1 MVIWI
6 SGMPGSGKS
15 TLAKYYYS
23 KYKKKIKNLI
33 HIDGDE
39 FRKAMDNDL
48 GYSIKDREINAFR
61 LTRLVR
67 NFSLQ
72 KVNVIISANLIFQTY
87 RNWCKKN
94 ISHFL
99 DVYIESPKNILKIRS
114 KKKRSFQIKKNKKN
128 ILGIDINVKKP
139 IRPDLVIS
147 NNLSKNDFTKK
158 VKLIDYT
165 IKKKKIKIF

>member
-33 HIDGDE
+33 LIDGDE
-39 FRKAMDNDL
+39 F
-48 GYSIKDREINAFR
+48 KDREINAFR
-61 LTRLVR
+61 LTRLIR

-72 KVNVIISANLIFQTY
+72 KVNIIISANLIFQTY

-94 ISHFL
+94 ISHYL
-99 DVYIESPKNILKIRS
+99 EVYIETPKNILNIRG
-114 KKKRSFQIKKNKKN
+114 KKKRSLQNEKNKKN
-128 ILGIDINVKKP
+128 RLGIDINVKKP
-139 IRPDLVIS
+139 IKPDLVIN
-147 NNLSKNDFTKK
+147 NNLTKNDFIKK
-158 VKLIDYT
+158 VKLIDYA

>member
-15 TLAKYYYS
+15 TLAKHYYS

-33 HIDGDE
+33 LIDGDE
-39 FRKAMDNDL
+39 FRRAMNNDL

-61 LTRLVR
+61 LTRLIR

-72 KVNVIISANLIFQTY
+72 KVNIIISANLIFQKY

-99 DVYIESPKNILKIRS
+99 EVYIESSNDILEIRD
-114 KKKRSFQIKKNKKN
+114 KKKKSLRNKKN
-128 ILGIDINVKKP
+128 ILGIDINVRKP
-139 IRPDLVIS
+139 IKPDLVIN
-147 NNLSKNDFTKK
+147 NNLTKNDIIKK
-158 VKLIDYT
+158 AKLIDYT

>member
-15 TLAKYYYS
+15 TLAKYCYS

-33 HIDGDE
+33 LIDGDE
-39 FRKAMDNDL
+39 FREAMNNDL

-61 LTRLVR
+61 LTRLIR

-72 KVNVIISANLIFQTY
+72 KVNIIISANLIFQAY

-99 DVYIESPKNILKIRS
+99 EVYIETPQNFLNKRV
-114 KKKRSFQIKKNKKN
+114 KKKRSLQNKKNKKN

-139 IRPDLVIS
+139 IKPDLVIN
-147 NNLSKNDFTKK
+147 NNLTKNDFIKK
-158 VKLIDYT
+158 AKLIDYT

>member
-15 TLAKYYYS
+15 TLAKHYYS

-33 HIDGDE
+33 LIDGDE
-39 FRKAMDNDL
+39 FRKAMNNDL

-61 LTRLVR
+61 LTRLIR

-72 KVNVIISANLIFQTY
+72 KVNIIISANLIFQEY

-99 DVYIESPKNILKIRS
+99 EVYIESSNDILEIRG
-114 KKKRSFQIKKNKKN
+114 KKKKSLKNKKN

-139 IRPDLVIS
+139 IKPDLVIN
-147 NNLSKNDFTKK
+147 NNLTKNDFTKK
-158 VKLIDYT
+158 IKLIDHA
-165 IKKKKIKIF
+165 IKKKKIRIF